1 MLDLMKT
8 TIITILISLLGAS
21 AALATGDSDSEQS
34 ESEPKL
40 VVQYKGSFEALDDTL
55 PLTLSASEP
64 QKSQLDPEVVK
75 ITEKLI
81 KARLQGKESEQ
92 GQGKERKKRSAIDI
106 QTDLFSPLG
115 PKKINSN
122 NNNEP

>member
-40 VVQYKGSFEALDDTL
+40 VVQYKGSFEALDDNSSSHAL
-55 PLTLSASEP
+55 CFRASKVSA
-64 QKSQLDPEVVK
+64 
-75 ITEKLI
+75 
-81 KARLQGKESEQ
+81 
-92 GQGKERKKRSAIDI
+92 
-106 QTDLFSPLG
+106 
-115 PKKINSN
+115 
-122 NNNEP
+122 